1 MQYMAYIPS
10 ARFYALV
17 DADPH
22 GLDILSVYTHGSQ
35 ATKFSHD
42 HADLALGDRLEWM
55 GVKAS
60 EWAGSVVSHP
70 VSGRVMKL
78 IV

>member
-1 MQYMAYIPS
+1 MAYNAS

-22 GLDILSVYTHGSQ
+22 GLDILSVYTNGSQ
-35 ATKFSHD
+35 ATKFSYD

-60 EWAGSVVSHP
+60 EWALSVLSHP
-70 VSGRVMKL
+70 ATLLGEDADHAD
-78 IV
+78 